1 MKRRGRVDTLITRQ
15 HGAAVPDRSDGRS
28 GLLVATRANHP
39 TSETGRAA
47 FNVRLEELG
56 RRHPPLHFE
65 SGRTHQRSRSYED

>member
-1 MKRRGRVDTLITRQ
+1 MKRRGQVDTLITRQ

-56 RRHPPLHFE
+56 RRHPRVPLHFE
-65 SGRTHQRSRSYED
+65 SGRTHQRSRSY